1 MKYFAQGHS
10 SSGWQSQDSNS
21 RPAVFD
27 SVPCTKSWGERP
39 NEQCEKTD
47 IDPDLRQLAVGQED
61 WIRDK

>member
-1 MKYFAQGHS
+1 MPKVTPRVDGRARIQTQACCFL
-10 SSGWQSQDSNS
+10 
-21 RPAVFD
+21 D